1 VTPASTD
8 DVRDPTTWSVEDLL
22 AAKHRGGHHVTVV
35 IPARDEES
43 TVGSVVKVVR
53 GAWVDEVPLVDELVV
68 IDSDSV
74 DATAER
80 ARSAGAIVHRACDIR
95 PDLGPAQGKGEALW
109 KALHVTTGD
118 ALLGPLLL
126 EPGIQLVK
134 AVYHRPLLDATG
146 REAETGG
153 RVTEL
158 VARPLLA
165 LNAPELA
172 HIIQPLSGEWAIR
185 AHRT

>member
-43 TVGSVVKVVR
+43 TVGSVVEVVR
-53 GAWVDEVPLVDELVV
+53 RAWVDEVPLVDELVV

-95 PDLGPAQGKGEALW
+95 PDLGPAEGKGEALW

-118 ALLGPLLL
+118 VLAF
-126 EPGIQLVK
+126 
-134 AVYHRPLLDATG
+134 LDADLI
-146 REAETGG
+146 E
-153 RVTEL
+153 
-158 VARPLLA
+158 
-165 LNAPELA
+165 
-172 HIIQPLSGEWAIR
+172 
-185 AHRT
+185 